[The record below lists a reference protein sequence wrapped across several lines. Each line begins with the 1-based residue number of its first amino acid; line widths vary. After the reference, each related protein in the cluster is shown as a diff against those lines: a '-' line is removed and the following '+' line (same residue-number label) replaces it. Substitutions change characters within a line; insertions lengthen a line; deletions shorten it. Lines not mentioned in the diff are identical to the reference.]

1 MEDQG
6 ANNADSNQDV
16 LQSSADTMM
25 AAMVAKGGGESAHF
39 QSPTPRMNESNNN
52 DVG

>member
-25 AAMVAKGGGESAHF
+25 AAMVAKGGGESARF
-39 QSPTPRMNESNNN
+39 QSPTLSHHEGMNL
-52 DVG
+52 